1 MTNDM
6 IKIAQITLKNEINEL
21 ENAIFKLENDKCYKN
36 EFLKMLEILYSC
48 KGKII
53 LIGVGKSAHIG
64 KKIAASLA
72 STGSASFFIH
82 ATELMHG
89 DFGMI
94 GCDDVCFIISY
105 SGKSDEILCVLSHL
119 KKISSK
125 IVSIS
130 TKNSPLARFSECNL
144 DISIKHEAYPKVAA
158 PTSSTTLTLAL
169 GDALVACLMEKRSF
183 SERDFARFHPGGSLG
198 KKLFVK
204 VVDLARTLN
213 MPILDTS
220 STLKDAIYTIS
231 KGGLG
236 CAVFLD
242 KKKVVGYLSDG
253 DIRRILEKD
262 GFDLDKNAYDFASK
276 KIKTINKNEL
286 ASDALNIINNY
297 KISVLIVVDDND
309 DFYGALH
316 IYDLRGF

>member
-1 MTNDM
+1 MTDM
-6 IKIAQITLKNEINEL
+6 INLAKTTLTNEIYEL
-21 ENAIFKLENDKCYKN
+21 QNAVLRLENDSEYKQ
-36 EFLKMLEILYSC
+36 EFLKMLDILYSC

-94 GCDDVCFIISY
+94 EKDDVCFIISY

-125 IVSIS
+125 IVSLS
-130 TKNSPLARFSECNL
+130 SQNSPLARFSECNL
-144 DISIKHEAYPKVAA
+144 DISIKHEAYEKVAA

-169 GDALVACLMEKRSF
+169 GDALVACLMEKKGF

-204 VVDLARTLN
+204 VSDLARTSN
-213 MPILDTS
+213 MPILDKS

-236 CAVFLD
+236 CAVFLED
-242 KKKVVGYLSDG
+242 KKVVGYLSDG
-253 DIRRILEKD
+253 DIRRILEQNN
-262 GFDLDKNAYDFASK
+262 FNLDNLAFDFASK

-297 KISVLIVVDDND
+297 KISVLIVLDDND